1 MVVEEVPGK
10 QVEEEKRSP
19 QRPTRSWSA
28 YASYVPSLRL
38 KSKNQASS
46 TAAAA
51 KDAKAD
57 SQRTAPSSSY
67 ASYLPTL
74 RARAKEAPPPAPAP
88 TPAESAGADKGD
100 LKEDDKSLQSTSD
113 YVSAEEGEVEE
124 KARNDDEDS
133 GQETDKQGAAEKDG
147 EGKEEQNDLSAS
159 ATSTKSWGS
168 YLPSIR
174 RGKGLQSSATAA
186 KWNPNAKGWL
196 SYIPSGKSFTSYLP
210 SSGKEALSAF
220 AASHY
225 RDPDKS
231 YGEQLYEFSKTP
243 VGAFSLSAAA
253 GSGTAG
259 SLYAAYNAYVKLQAT
274 RRSTEPMEY
283 LSLPHTMATS
293 THVSPQPG
301 DSLVTNLRNPL
312 LTLLDDTTPE
322 PTTTLPSDDGGS
334 SPPTVPL
341 RHGTLL
347 PACDPAVYKQL
358 AALAGRARG
367 EEHGSCAENLVL
379 ALQSFNASAGLKGG
393 RAVGADV
400 TINSAPTPLSLFLN
414 CGVRQAGEEVCVAP
428 PRTYD
433 GGKMGRPG
441 MKGGWVLFRAE
452 RDVVV
457 VLSACPMEVGEVNGG
472 RCMAA
477 NFVVEE
483 PLVEPQAS
491 TAKTTT
497 AAHEEEEA
505 EKLAKLEMARA
516 FGRALG
522 AKVPQR
528 SVSVQAPGGEE
539 STETLDNKS
548 VGSQSPTAAGEVRNR
563 ARPGRRKPKKLER
576 RSRSGAEVK

>member
-1 MVVEEVPGK
+1 M
-10 QVEEEKRSP
+10 
-19 QRPTRSWSA
+19 
-28 YASYVPSLRL
+28 
-38 KSKNQASS
+38 
-46 TAAAA
+46 
-51 KDAKAD
+51 
-57 SQRTAPSSSY
+57 
-67 ASYLPTL
+67 
-74 RARAKEAPPPAPAP
+74 
-88 TPAESAGADKGD
+88 
-100 LKEDDKSLQSTSD
+100 
-113 YVSAEEGEVEE
+113 
-124 KARNDDEDS
+124 
-133 GQETDKQGAAEKDG
+133 
-147 EGKEEQNDLSAS
+147 SAS

-174 RGKGLQSSATAA
+174 RRKGLQSSTAA
-186 KWNPNAKGWL
+186 SRNPNAKGWL

-283 LSLPHTMATS
+283 LSQPHTMATS

-312 LTLLDDTTPE
+312 LTLLDDTSPA
-322 PTTTLPSDDGGS
+322 PTTLASDDGGS
-334 SPPTVPL
+334 STTVPL

-491 TAKTTT
+491 SAKTTT

-505 EKLAKLEMARA
+505 ERLEKLEMARA

-528 SVSVQAPGGEE
+528 MVSVQAPGGEE

-563 ARPGRRKPKKLER
+563 ARPGRKKPKKLER